1 MNSISL
7 KSYYHIHALLTKSI
21 RPDVLKKCEAG
32 NTLLSNTA
40 PYRCSFKSL
49 GWIRLLAY
57 RRAKP
62 IAKYLG
68 KKDTTDAG
76 TQNRCLFNKYYCN
89 EGILNGD
96 KMS

>member
-7 KSYYHIHALLTKSI
+7 KSYYHIHALLKKSI

-68 KKDTTDAG
+68 KKDTTYMYIVHSD
-76 TQNRCLFNKYYCN
+76 RIIHRWW
-89 EGILNGD
+89 GIERLIID
-96 KMS
+96 SF